1 MCGTNKPMQHSNQT
15 EPEIPE
21 KNLSVSN
28 WPLPSPLTWGLV
40 RGDEG
45 IRPVQDRWLP
55 FGLGMISAKL
65 SRPGCAGLLRS
76 RLQSGCSQTHQDGYD
91 REALG
96 GDPGAH
102 HELGTLAL
110 TPVEAIEAVGKGGRR
125 AQAA

>member
-1 MCGTNKPMQHSNQT
+1 MSEEMREYVPCRTG
-15 EPEIPE
+15 
-21 KNLSVSN
+21 
-28 WPLPSPLTWGLV
+28 G
-40 RGDEG
+40 
-45 IRPVQDRWLP
+45 WLLL
-55 FGLGMISAKL
+55 GLGMISAKL
-65 SRPGCAGLLRS
+65 SRPGRAGLRS

-102 HELGTLAL
+102 HELGPLAL